1 MAPPSGR
8 YSTLNAYGL
17 CMGYIW
23 PISTPN
29 IHQMAAHNQI
39 TCLLLD
45 IPFISNRNTLRSTLK
60 PAVKDTPHVLL
71 NDRYFWVICCSTR
84 RSCLLASIRACLLA
98 SCVFFGSVCLVH
110 RPTSPSCRSK
120 PQIHIPAA
128 VRLSSHSLL
137 LPLTVH
143 LSSDIFGFITFIL
156 RA

>member
-98 SCVFFGSVCLVH
+98 SCLVCSSALCVWFIVQQVQAAEANPKSIFQQQCDCRLTHSFFPSLFTSH
-110 RPTSPSCRSK
+110 R
-120 PQIHIPAA
+120 
-128 VRLSSHSLL
+128 
-137 LPLTVH
+137 
-143 LSSDIFGFITFIL
+143 TFSGL
-156 RA
+156 